1 MAGKDKYDLSVSI
14 KGEEIF
20 FELSTLNPGNAS
32 SDDKLGLDTMRVEM
46 TIAKI
51 FHKLINY
58 LNVEKD
64 LFEKEDFKLL
74 GEILGKIIF
83 SRKIGQMVVNFL
95 FPKEKNPPECLRIY
109 LEINDNSQLA
119 ELPWEYIQVWPGEK
133 IASLGEQNVYL
144 SANEKSRFQLMRRL
158 NKQPVPVCTTQQLN
172 VVLVICN
179 NTNRAEGITG
189 RSSES
194 IVKVFGDLKNKYP
207 GYFDFQL
214 LENPEKENFTSE
226 IVNALKKFKRE
237 DHSIPA
243 YCIHYFGHSR
253 LMNGEGQLVFKTK
266 TLEATWIKDEE
277 FAGFFN
283 KALLALKCNEQNEN
297 GNDLLI
303 DAPSVVLFQSCDS
316 GKIGDLSKGKGV
328 AVAMA
333 KKDIPA
339 VIGMQNEIDPE
350 SSSAFSNEYYRSLIE
365 GCDVAEA
372 VTNGRYFLGYK
383 YNIQTAKDIFGTN
396 EFGSPVLFINTIGP
410 ITLVKQK
417 VAEQIGNNTAI
428 DPDKKKCL
436 NCNAENELNA
446 KFCSSC
452 GQPFRDQKVGRNM
465 EESSTSA
472 RKQSFSGIAKDK
484 IGSEANKQPVTPTTD
499 ITNPNENSNRGSE
512 SAGTL

>member
-1 MAGKDKYDLSVSI
+1 MTGKDKYDLSVSI

-20 FELSTLNPGNAS
+20 FELSTLNPGNE

-119 ELPWEYIQVWPGEK
+119 ELPWEYIQVWPGDK
-133 IASLGEQNVYL
+133 IARLGEQSVYL

-158 NKQPVPVCTTQQLN
+158 NKLPVPACTSHQLN

-179 NTNRAEGITG
+179 NTNRPEGITG

-194 IVKVFGDLKNKYP
+194 ILKVFGDLKNKYP
-207 GYFDFQL
+207 GYFDFQV
-214 LENPEKENFTSE
+214 LENPDKENFTAE
-226 IVNALKKFKRE
+226 LVKALKKFKRE
-237 DHSIPA
+237 DNSIPA

-253 LMNGEGQLVFKTK
+253 LINGEGQLVFKLK
-266 TLEATWIKDEE
+266 TNDATWIKDEE

-283 KALLALKCNEQNEN
+283 KALLSLKCNEESEAGNE
-297 GNDLLI
+297 LTI
-303 DAPSVVLFQSCDS
+303 DPPSAVLFQSCDS
-316 GKIGDLSKGKGV
+316 GKIGDLAKGKGV

-333 KKDIPA
+333 KKDIPV

-365 GCDVAEA
+365 GCDVGEA
-372 VTNGRYFLGYK
+372 ITNGRYFLGYK
-383 YNIQTAKDIFGTN
+383 YNIQSAKDIFGTN
-396 EFGSPVLFINTIGP
+396 EFGSPVLFINTIEP

-417 VAEQIGNNTAI
+417 VPDNVENNNTGV
-428 DPDKKKCL
+428 DSTKKKCL
-436 NCNAENELNA
+436 SCNAENELNA

-452 GQPFRDQKVGRNM
+452 GQPFRDQKAGRNM
-465 EESSTSA
+465 EESSGSA
-472 RKQSFSGIAKDK
+472 RKQAFSGIAKEK
-484 IGSEANKQPVTPTTD
+484 VGTEANKIPIQP
-499 ITNPNENSNRGSE
+499 IENNNPGSE
-512 SAGTL
+512 SARG